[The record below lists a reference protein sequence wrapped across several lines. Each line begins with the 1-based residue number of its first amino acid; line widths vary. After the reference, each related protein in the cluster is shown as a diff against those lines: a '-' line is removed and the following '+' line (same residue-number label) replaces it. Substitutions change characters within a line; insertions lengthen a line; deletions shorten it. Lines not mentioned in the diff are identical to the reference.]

1 MLDAILY
8 HSVCGHTKKYAL
20 ALSERL
26 NVPAYS
32 LKEAK
37 KNCQKA
43 VRFYSCLGFV
53 KTSWFDS
60 NG

>member
-37 KNCQKA
+37 KKTVKRQ
-43 VRFYSCLGFV
+43 FGFIHV
-53 KTSWFDS
+53 LDL
-60 NG
+60 